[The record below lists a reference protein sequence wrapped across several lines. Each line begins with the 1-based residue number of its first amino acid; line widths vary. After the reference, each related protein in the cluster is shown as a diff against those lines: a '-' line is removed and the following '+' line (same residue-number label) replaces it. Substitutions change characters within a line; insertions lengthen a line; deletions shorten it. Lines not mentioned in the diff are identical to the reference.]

1 VSDNFRLP
9 AGDSAAIDPGHTK
22 AVHEL
27 RSADLR
33 IRIHIHIHDGG
44 IVEHGGGHRRSGDSV

>member
-1 VSDNFRLP
+1 MSDNFRLP

-33 IRIHIHIHDGG
+33 IRIHIHDGG

>member
-1 VSDNFRLP
+1 VSENFRLP

-33 IRIHIHIHDGG
+33 IHIHDGG

>member
-1 VSDNFRLP
+1 MSENFRLP

-33 IRIHIHIHDGG
+33 IRIHIYDGG